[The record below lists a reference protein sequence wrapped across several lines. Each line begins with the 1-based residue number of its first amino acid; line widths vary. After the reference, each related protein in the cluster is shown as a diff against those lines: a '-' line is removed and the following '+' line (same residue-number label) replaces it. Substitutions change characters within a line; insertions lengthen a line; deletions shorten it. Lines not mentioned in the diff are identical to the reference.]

1 MSFKAAD
8 AGNDYIIF
16 PFLHNSNAA
25 SYVRSVERSS
35 PVVVSESVNDENVF
49 EYTLPERFISV
60 EFDKVRKYTFGECS
74 AEFTLNKKK
83 GSPVLKATQKL
94 YIPKGEISVEDYA
107 KFAEFCANVKTE
119 EKYQL
124 LISADSRK

>member
-1 MSFKAAD
+1 
-8 AGNDYIIF
+8 
-16 PFLHNSNAA
+16 
-25 SYVRSVERSS
+25 
-35 PVVVSESVNDENVF
+35 VVISESVNDENVF
-49 EYTLPERFISV
+49 EYTLPE
-60 EFDKVRKYTFGECS
+60 KYVSIELNTVKKYSFGRCS

-83 GSPVLKATQKL
+83 GSSVLRAVQKL
-94 YIPKGEISVEDYA
+94 YIPKGEIGTEEYA